1 MSPQSFVKTSLFTE
15 VPRPSPSPSG
25 SVPGINMKMQRFIAM
40 TNYQTPAWIDGEKI
54 EDLCFWDVVKDLE
67 KEPA

>member
-1 MSPQSFVKTSLFTE
+1 M
-15 VPRPSPSPSG
+15 RPSPSPSV

-67 KEPA
+67 EEPA